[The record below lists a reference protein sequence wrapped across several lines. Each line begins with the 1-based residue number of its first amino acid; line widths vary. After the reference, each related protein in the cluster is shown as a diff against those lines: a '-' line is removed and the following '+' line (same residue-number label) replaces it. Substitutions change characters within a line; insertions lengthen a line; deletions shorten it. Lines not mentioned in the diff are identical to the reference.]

1 MYFRPSVSWSKVGI
15 GIPAFRFFP
24 KGFLFDVAGTS
35 IFADGDRLLHL
46 AAICNSNVVQA
57 ILAATS
63 PTLNVEAGTSAQL
76 TVRYASPTATDPVRE
91 TFQAHRADCNLPTP
105 SLDLGSLPPVISG

>member
-24 KGFLFDVAGTS
+24 QGFLFDVAGTS
-35 IFADGDRLLHL
+35 IFADNDRLLHL

-57 ILAATS
+57 MLAATS
-63 PTLNVEAGTSAQL
+63 PTLNVEVGTIAQL
-76 TVRYASPTATDPVRE
+76 PIIEVSAAAIEAVRQLIEIQILAR
-91 TFQAHRADCNLPTP
+91 
-105 SLDLGSLPPVISG
+105 SLAPDQSR

>member
-57 ILAATS
+57 MLAATS
-63 PTLNVEAGTSAQL
+63 PTLHVEVGTIAQL
-76 TVRYASPTATDPVRE
+76 PVPDVSPAATD
-91 TFQAHRADCNLPTP
+91 AG
-105 SLDLGSLPPVISG
+105 LDLTHEHREDSKQIERAERR